1 MANQRAWKG
10 NSRISKP
17 QKEWHDG
24 SSNLKYALVVTVALI
39 VSLAAV
45 FLLKDAITG
54 SVINTGA
61 EEYTDAVNLLFN
73 GNRDPGS
80 SIYIWKP
87 VHNGN
92 ITSISLSGTLK
103 GNGIARI
110 YFIADG
116 REYTILNSRRI
127 RSEGTASSITA
138 YDVLD
143 GAAAPDSDA
152 ASSGADAEAPKTITA
167 GLSFKEGTQWDS
179 DDNGIE
185 MPDGVVDFTV
195 EETQFSWDA
204 DESKLCTRWEVYS
217 EDSGSIVTSCNGG
230 GDCCSFMGLASS
242 ADEWDAPFELYNT
255 RYGATENNK
264 VSAQVVYANYSLDS
278 DNPYSDIVDSGWQ
291 SLEARFVNETTGQ
304 EAIEFNN
311 LCLRTCLLRPLD
323 QNEYILVAEVDN
335 NTELSIDSITYGI
348 EPSSESAAGQQTS
361 IALKV
366 ENSRSE
372 KIGAKINI
380 YKDDVKIREIDDENE
395 TEIETGEYDIEII
408 PENSTV
414 QSIILEN
421 VSVSQNTSEFLRID
435 DVPESE
441 GFVKMYA
448 IDPTPLNFTSGNV
461 TATAAGN
468 ALMKCKDWNF
478 SEQRCDGTWAKLM
491 DIVPGDNYT
500 FTLTPDDPGFGEIM
514 ITNALHLDQNY
525 AVISNVYEQVR
536 RKDIGYYS
544 IV

>member
-1 MANQRAWKG
+1 MASQRAWKG
-10 NSRISKP
+10 NNRISKP

-127 RSEGTASSITA
+127 RGEGTASSITA
-138 YDVLD
+138 YGVLD

-278 DNPYSDIVDSGWQ
+278 DNPYSEVVDSGWQ
-291 SLEARFVNETTGQ
+291 SLEARFLNETTGQ
-304 EAIEFNN
+304 
-311 LCLRTCLLRPLD
+311 
-323 QNEYILVAEVDN
+323 
-335 NTELSIDSITYGI
+335 
-348 EPSSESAAGQQTS
+348 
-361 IALKV
+361 
-366 ENSRSE
+366 
-372 KIGAKINI
+372 
-380 YKDDVKIREIDDENE
+380 
-395 TEIETGEYDIEII
+395 
-408 PENSTV
+408 
-414 QSIILEN
+414 
-421 VSVSQNTSEFLRID
+421 
-435 DVPESE
+435 
-441 GFVKMYA
+441 
-448 IDPTPLNFTSGNV
+448 
-461 TATAAGN
+461 
-468 ALMKCKDWNF
+468 
-478 SEQRCDGTWAKLM
+478 GT
-491 DIVPGDNYT
+491 N
-500 FTLTPDDPGFGEIM
+500 
-514 ITNALHLDQNY
+514 
-525 AVISNVYEQVR
+525 
-536 RKDIGYYS
+536 
-544 IV
+544 